1 MRTPRASPKF
11 LRTRT
16 RVLLLNRQVK
26 EHDPLLGR
34 HECCMRYTAERPL
47 QEVVVESSDRTGSGL
62 VAASALAALILLIV
76 VLSANGAFAAQPM
89 FPMGIAR

>member
-1 MRTPRASPKF
+1 MGYTP
-11 LRTRT
+11 
-16 RVLLLNRQVK
+16 
-26 EHDPLLGR
+26 
-34 HECCMRYTAERPL
+34 ERPL
-47 QEVVVESSDRTGSGL
+47 REVVVESSDRSASGL